1 MLHSL
6 MVLAF
11 VILQSVQ
18 KYSDKEESTLFYI
31 KYGFLTIRISCNLG
45 KHNSVLNDVYSI
57 K

>member
-1 MLHSL
+1 L